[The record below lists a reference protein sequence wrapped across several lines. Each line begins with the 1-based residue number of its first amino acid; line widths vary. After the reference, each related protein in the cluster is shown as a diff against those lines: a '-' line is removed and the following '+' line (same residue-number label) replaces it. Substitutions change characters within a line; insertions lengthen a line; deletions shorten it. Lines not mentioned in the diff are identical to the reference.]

1 MTQTGFIPAP
11 DAEIYYEATGSG
23 HPLILLHAGI
33 ADSRMWDAQ
42 VAAFAPHFRTIRYDL
57 RGFGKTRLSPGA
69 FSYHEDVAAVLDF
82 LGHERAHV
90 VGISF
95 GGRVALDFALAFP
108 QRVSALVLGAP
119 SVSGETPSQRVRKFF
134 EDEEAALEAD
144 DLDHAVELN
153 LRLWVD
159 GPQRKPHEVS
169 QSVRQLVGIMQRDA
183 FLVDEP
189 DGVMLKPEPPAA
201 LERLHELQ
209 APVLVIRGALD
220 LPEKN
225 DLAQHLV
232 RQLPDARL
240 VTLPAAH
247 MMSLE
252 EPVRF
257 NEEVLDFLRQVDF
270 R

>member
-1 MTQTGFIPAP
+1 M
-11 DAEIYYEATGSG
+11 
-23 HPLILLHAGI
+23 
-33 ADSRMWDAQ
+33 
-42 VAAFAPHFRTIRYDL
+42 
-57 RGFGKTRLSPGA
+57 
-69 FSYHEDVAAVLDF
+69 
-82 LGHERAHV
+82 
-90 VGISF
+90 
-95 GGRVALDFALAFP
+95 
-108 QRVSALVLGAP
+108 LGAP
-119 SVSGETPSQRVRKFF
+119 SVGGETPSKRVRQFV
-134 EDEEAALEAD
+134 ENEEAALEAD

-159 GPQRKPHEVS
+159 GPQREAHEVN
-169 QSVRQLVGIMQRDA
+169 QSVRQLVGTMQRDA

-189 DGVMLKPEPPAA
+189 DGVTLKPEPPAA

-209 APVLVIRGALD
+209 APALVIRGALD

-225 DLAQHLV
+225 DLAQHLAH
-232 RQLPDARL
+232 RLPDARL

-252 EPVRF
+252 EPMRF